1 MQYPICNK
9 SLFSEYE
16 NNVID
21 LANKLPQWNPKTASY
36 ERRYYSAISSLFEEA
51 GELSGLVS
59 KKRIRKDYWKSD
71 TKSLKDFEDIRS
83 EFLSEA
89 SDFLWVMV
97 CSYYC
102 LHNISD
108 DIYTRIFNNIHK
120 YEINKKTGIVV
131 ENLKGF
137 VFEHSVYELFSVVVL
152 MRSTSIFED
161 GRELKYYIYDLVKSF
176 SNFAYELYLEYNIS
190 LTDMINYNMNKLG
203 TRYDKNGQRTDGK

>member
-9 SLFSEYE
+9 KLFSEYE
-16 NNVID
+16 NSVIA

-51 GELSGLVS
+51 GELSGLIS
-59 KKRIRKDYWKSD
+59 KKRIRKDYWKSN
-71 TKSLKDFEDIRS
+71 TKNLEDFEDIRS

-102 LHNISD
+102 LHNIAD
-108 DIYTRIFNNIHK
+108 DIFTRIFNNIQK
-120 YEINKKTGIVV
+120 YEVDKKTGII
-131 ENLKGF
+131 EELNGF
-137 VFEHSVYELFSVVVL
+137 VFEHSVYELFSVIVL

-161 GRELKYYIYDLVKSF
+161 NRELKYYIYDLVKSF

-190 LTDMINYNMNKLG
+190 LTDMINYNMDKLG